1 MKSEFK
7 PRINLEGR
15 TPLETVIPLQT
26 PYVVFVDPASACNF
40 ICKFC
45 PTGHRDLIDDTGRY
59 QGVMK
64 PVSYTHLRPHET
76 ALDLVRRLLLEKQK
90 HTTISSHLSRFTYYR
105 PLTTF

>member
-1 MKSEFK
+1 MKAEFK

-26 PYVVFVDPASACNF
+26 PYVAFVDPASACNF
-40 ICKFC
+40 NCKFC

-64 PVSYTHLRPHET
+64 LMCSRRSSTTCRSSDRSDQGAAHVRT
-76 ALDLVRRLLLEKQK
+76 A
-90 HTTISSHLSRFTYYR
+90 SRS
-105 PLTTF
+105 

>member
-1 MKSEFK
+1 MKAEFK

-15 TPLETVIPLQT
+15 TPLETVIPLHT

-40 ICKFC
+40 NCKFC

-64 PVSYTHLRPHET
+64 LDVFKKVIDDLQEFDRPIKVLRMYKDGEPF
-76 ALDLVRRLLLEKQK
+76 LN
-90 HTTISSHLSRFTYYR
+90 
-105 PLTTF
+105 